1 MAGIEFKVDARL
13 GNTDL
18 LQQDIDSIKLQPL
31 KLTIDNR
38 KALQSIQEVQKQI
51 DALKQSMKN
60 INLNFGGSSN
70 SGSNSSNYNGKGLKA
85 QFETVT
91 LQKANAL
98 YKQISN
104 TVNGTVGDIK
114 VIRDEQG
121 KIVSGT
127 VQVSNGFQTWKRNL
141 EFVDGQFKRVLAS
154 GRDNISLDKKSN
166 ELYNQRIQ
174 HLKNISNLKI
184 KLMTATGDEKKV
196 LEQQLAV
203 EQQLSKAV
211 ANRISRKNSSGDSIY
226 QTAEGEAMVTET
238 KQQLAQAE
246 ALARARLNDKQAVT
260 EQNANYRQQ
269 LQLVKEIE
277 GLKNK
282 AQTATDST
290 RTTIQAEIQRK
301 EAMLAN
307 LQTQN
312 QLTQSQ
318 QDEIS
323 KIQEKANLQ
332 RNLIELKKQELN
344 SSYGNIEEY
353 VNGKVDS
360 DELVKQTQWFQDLNK
375 QYNNTAQIVERAY
388 NGQNKFGESI
398 SQCTVKVKTADNQWQ
413 KYNATINNSTGELRV
428 LKGQTSDVI
437 NSQMNLSTMLAS
449 AIERFAVWGVAMKV
463 WTGIGEGISNCINYA
478 KELDSAMTNIRVVTM
493 DTKEATDAL
502 LSSYNQLGQ
511 ELGASTTDIA
521 EGAVQ
526 WLRQGFS
533 QSDTT
538 ELVKDS
544 TILSKLALIDNA
556 QATEYLTS
564 ALKGYKLEAKD
575 AIGVI
580 DQMVA
585 IDLEAATSAS
595 DLAEAMSKTANLADS
610 TGVAMNELFGM
621 IATVSEVTQSSASI
635 VGNSMKTLFSRMS
648 NIAAKLKS
656 GRNVA

>member
-60 INLNFGGSSN
+60 INLNFGGSGN

-91 LQKANAL
+91 LQKADAL

-121 KIVSGT
+121 KIVSGA

-141 EFVDGQFKRVLAS
+141 EFVDGEFKRVLAS
-154 GRDNISLDKKSN
+154 GRDTISLDKKSN

-226 QTAEGEAMVTET
+226 QTAEGEAMVAET

-463 WTGIGEGISNCINYA
+463 WTGIGEGISNCINYV

-521 EGAVQ
+521 EGAVD
-526 WLRQGFS
+526 WLN
-533 QSDTT
+533 
-538 ELVKDS
+538 K
-544 TILSKLALIDNA
+544 
-556 QATEYLTS
+556 
-564 ALKGYKLEAKD
+564 
-575 AIGVI
+575 IG
-580 DQMVA
+580 
-585 IDLEAATSAS
+585 L
-595 DLAEAMSKTANLADS
+595 LY
-610 TGVAMNELFGM
+610 
-621 IATVSEVTQSSASI
+621 
-635 VGNSMKTLFSRMS
+635 R
-648 NIAAKLKS
+648 NI
-656 GRNVA
+656 